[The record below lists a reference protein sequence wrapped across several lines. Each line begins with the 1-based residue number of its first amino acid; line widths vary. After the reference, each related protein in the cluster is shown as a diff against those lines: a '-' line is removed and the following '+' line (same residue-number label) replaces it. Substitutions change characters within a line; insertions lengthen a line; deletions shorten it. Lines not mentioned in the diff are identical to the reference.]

1 MIIKE
6 CQLLAQS
13 DDSNE
18 SRNGRA
24 TTLADPLRHGEGG
37 ISASLSSGLLPTER
51 VLLCKTPEGRRGAY
65 MSARP
70 GSIYGERVTPS
81 LLLPVPVESFLMHQ
95 FTLVQLALLIGTLP
109 QHQCGSSSK
118 TH

>member
-1 MIIKE
+1 
-6 CQLLAQS
+6 
-13 DDSNE
+13 
-18 SRNGRA
+18 
-24 TTLADPLRHGEGG
+24 
-37 ISASLSSGLLPTER
+37 
-51 VLLCKTPEGRRGAY
+51 

-109 QHQCGSSSK
+109 QHQCGSNSK